1 MADVRPRSTWRRLSR
16 RAALPLLAV
25 AAAAALT
32 GCSVSI
38 GGSDLDT
45 SELETEIEEE
55 LGAQGVPDSAVDCP
69 DDVEVEEG
77 DEFTCTATAPDGS
90 TATILVTQ
98 TDDDGNVRW
107 RVVNTA
113 PATQ

>member
-1 MADVRPRSTWRRLSR
+1 MADVHPRSTWRRLSR

-25 AAAAALT
+25 GAAAALV
-32 GCSVSI
+32 GCSVSV

-45 SELETEIEEE
+45 GELETEIEDGLE
-55 LGAQGVPDSAVDCP
+55 AQGVSDSAVDCP
-69 DDVEVEEG
+69 DDVEAEEG

-98 TDDDGNVRW
+98 TDDDGNVSW
-107 RVVNTA
+107 RVVSTE